1 MPYIRIGP
9 GNYLFGTRNI
19 FTKLDKNGWLMVAIG
34 KEYIDIDSFLL
45 DQTAAEM
52 EWVRDCMV

>member
-1 MPYIRIGP
+1 
-9 GNYLFGTRNI
+9 
-19 FTKLDKNGWLMVAIG
+19 MVAIG